1 MMKRNLM
8 MRKSLVAL
16 LFISCVTTGFAQGET
31 LKKIVAT
38 APLEIPSPL
47 NVDSVKQQKNAFSAE
62 DLLKLGLTIPEQ
74 EGFNQK
80 YNADA
85 DGFFRVGKAAKG
97 ATVQLFAFYVRGDRY
112 GKLKV
117 KVMTPD
123 LAELFVDGKSVE
135 TKTTSEEGRK
145 EAKELSTT
153 LTPYPETN
161 RVVIKLLR
169 PADAKTEPA
178 LKIALERDSTD
189 GKDMQ
194 WRVWESGKRP
204 IELDDAIK
212 GKRVYNTEI
221 SPKGNYVLLT
231 YTYSHGETST
241 YPKELY
247 SIKTGRRVTIASN
260 NDKYAL
266 GWMPKSE
273 RLFYLSKEDGDV
285 AKLITIDP
293 ETLEEKTLASDVPY
307 EWVTFSPDEKA
318 LFYSKGDEPKK
329 TEDVYRM
336 QTVTDRTGG
345 PVPLTFIYR
354 YDLATGLT
362 RQLTSGDR
370 TATLNDIARDGR
382 SILFSI
388 SDETI
393 TEQPFAVTSY
403 YRLDLNTM
411 RTDTLCKRDAHA
423 TEAWFSPDGR
433 KVLFLGAPEAF
444 GGIGLNVG
452 EGQTANSFDVQAYL
466 MDVATKKVEPLTRDF
481 NPSISKAKWSGDGRT
496 IYFEV
501 ADEDHVYVYAYDV
514 AAKKFNRMPSEEDVV
529 NAFDIADQAPV
540 MAYTGESLM
549 NSTRA
554 YVYNMN
560 TKKTT
565 RIADPYAAHLAQL
578 KLQPVKDWNF
588 TNSDGQE
595 IKGFYYL
602 PPDFDPNKKYPM
614 IVFYYGG
621 TLPNARYFGG
631 RYPMHV
637 YASLGYVVYELQPSG
652 AIGFGQKFSALHVN
666 AWGKR
671 SSDDI
676 IEGTRKF
683 IADHPFVDGKKVGC
697 IGASYGGFMTM
708 YLQTRT
714 DLFAAAV
721 SHAGISSIAGYWG
734 EGYWGYSYST
744 AASAGSYPWN
754 NKALYVDQSPLF
766 NADKIN
772 TPILLINGTSDTNVP
787 PGQSVQMYVALKI
800 LGKPVELVQVKGEDH
815 FIMDYNKRVKWTRSI
830 LAFFDRW
837 LKNQP
842 AWWDSMYAPKP

>member
-38 APLEIPSPL
+38 APLEIQSPL

-62 DLLKLGLTIPEQ
+62 NLLKLGLTIPEQ

-80 YNADA
+80 YDADA

-123 LAELFVDGKSVE
+123 LAELFVDGKLVE

-169 PADAKTEPA
+169 PAEAKTESA
-178 LKIALERDSTD
+178 LKIALERDSID

-194 WRVWESGKRP
+194 WSVWENGKRP
-204 IELDDAIK
+204 IELDDVIK
-212 GKRVYNTEI
+212 GKRVYNTEM

-273 RLFYLSKEDGDV
+273 RLFYLSKEDGNV

-293 ETLEEKTLASDVPY
+293 ETLEEKVLARDVPY

-354 YDLATGLT
+354 YDLGTGLT
-362 RQLTSGDR
+362 TQLTSGDR
-370 TATLNDIARDGR
+370 TATMHDVTRDGR
-382 SILFSI
+382 YLLFSI

-393 TEQPFAVTSY
+393 TEQPFAVTAY
-403 YRLDLNTM
+403 YRLDLQTM

-423 TEAWFSPDGR
+423 SEAWFSPDGR

-444 GGIGLNVG
+444 GGIGLNVDK
-452 EGQTANSFDVQAYL
+452 GQTANSFDVQAYL

-501 ADEDHVYVYAYDV
+501 ADEDHVYVYAYDLTT
-514 AAKKFNRMPSEEDVV
+514 KKFNRMPSEEDVV
-529 NAFDIADQAPV
+529 NAFDIANQAPV
-540 MAYTGESLM
+540 MAYTGEGLM

>member
-1 MMKRNLM
+1 MMKKNLM
-8 MRKSLVAL
+8 MRKMQVAL
-16 LFISCVTTGFAQGET
+16 LLASYVTVGFAQGET

-38 APLEIPSPL
+38 TPLEVRAPLM
-47 NVDSVKQQKNAFSAE
+47 VDPAKDAKDPFGA
-62 DLLKLGLTIPEQ
+62 DKLLKLGLTIPEQ
-74 EGFNQK
+74 TGFTQK
-80 YNADA
+80 YDADA
-85 DGFFRVGKAAKG
+85 DGFFRVGKVAQG
-97 ATVQLFAFYVRGDRY
+97 ASVQLFAFYVRGDRY
-112 GKLKV
+112 GNV
-117 KVMTPD
+117 KVTVTTPD
-123 LAELFVDGKSVE
+123 LAELFVNGKSVA
-135 TKTTSEEGRK
+135 TKTTSEDGRK

-153 LTPYPETN
+153 LTPYPETD
-161 RVVIKLLR
+161 RVVVKLLR
-169 PADAKTEPA
+169 PAGAKAEPVI
-178 LKIALERDSTD
+178 KVALEPDSTEK
-189 GKDMQ
+189 GMKLST
-194 WRVWESGKRP
+194 WESGKRP
-204 IELDDAIK
+204 IELNDAIK
-212 GKRVYNTEI
+212 GKRVYDTKV
-221 SPKGNYVLLT
+221 SPKGNYVLMT
-231 YTYSHGETST
+231 YTYNHGETST

-247 SIKTGRRVTIASN
+247 SIKTGRRVTIAPN
-260 NDKYAL
+260 NDKHAL
-266 GWMPKSE
+266 GWMPRSE
-273 RLFYLSKEDGDV
+273 RLFYLSKDDGNV
-285 AKLITIDP
+285 ANLITIDP
-293 ETLEEKTLASDVPY
+293 ETLEEKVMARNVPY
-307 EWVTFSPDEKA
+307 EWVIFSPDEKA

-336 QTVTDRTGG
+336 QTVTDRSGG
-345 PVPLTFIYR
+345 TVPLTFIYR
-354 YDLATGLT
+354 YDLGTGLT
-362 RQLTSGDR
+362 TQLTFGDR
-370 TATLNDIARDGR
+370 TATLNDIAHDGQ
-382 SILFSI
+382 SILFTI
-388 SDETI
+388 TDETI
-393 TEQPFAVTSY
+393 TEQPFTVNSH
-403 YRLDLNTM
+403 YRLDLRTM
-411 RTDTLCKRDAHA
+411 RVDTLCAREAHT
-423 TEAWFSPDGR
+423 TEALFSPDGR
-433 KVLFLGAPEAF
+433 KVLFLGDPEAF
-444 GGIGLNVG
+444 GRIGLNVG
-452 EGQTANSFDVQAYL
+452 QGQTPNSFDVQAYL

-514 AAKKFNRMPSEEDVV
+514 AAKKFNRLPSEEDVV
-529 NAFDIADQAPV
+529 NAFDVANQAPV
-540 MAYTGESLM
+540 MAYSGEGLM

-554 YVYNMN
+554 YVYDLN

-565 RIADPYAAHLAQL
+565 RIADPYAEHLAQL

-708 YLQTRT
+708 HLQTRT

-721 SHAGISSIAGYWG
+721 AHAGISSIAGYWG
-734 EGYWGYSYST
+734 EGHWGYSYST

-815 FIMDYNKRVKWTRSI
+815 FIMDYNKRVKWTYSI
-830 LAFFDRW
+830 LSFFDRW
-837 LKNQP
+837 LKGQP
-842 AWWDSMYAPKP
+842 AWWNSMYDPKP

>member
-1 MMKRNLM
+1 MMKKDLIIREIQ
-8 MRKSLVAL
+8 VVL
-16 LFISCVTTGFAQGET
+16 LLASCVTASFAQNKT
-31 LKKIVAT
+31 LKKILAT
-38 APLEIPSPL
+38 TPLEVRAPLM
-47 NVDSVKQQKNAFSAE
+47 VDPAKQDKEVFGTE
-62 DLLKLGLTIPEQ
+62 KLLKLGLTIPEQ
-74 EGFNQK
+74 TGFNQK
-80 YNADA
+80 YEADT
-85 DGFFRVGKAAKG
+85 DGFFRVGRAEKDAS
-97 ATVQLFAFYVRGDRY
+97 VQLFAFYVRGDRY
-112 GKLKV
+112 GKV
-117 KVMTPD
+117 KVTVTTPD
-123 LAELFVDGKSVE
+123 LAELFVNGKSVA
-135 TKTTSEEGRK
+135 TKTTAENGRK
-145 EAKELSTT
+145 EAKEVSTT

-169 PADAKTEPA
+169 PTDAKTESA
-178 LKIALERDSTD
+178 LKIALESDSTA
-189 GKDMQ
+189 KDMKLST
-194 WRVWESGKRP
+194 WESGKRP

-212 GKRVYNTEI
+212 GKRVYDAKM
-221 SPKGNYVLLT
+221 SPMGNYVLLT
-231 YTYSHGETST
+231 YTDSHGEHTT
-241 YPKELY
+241 HPKELY
-247 SIKTGRRVTIASN
+247 SMKSGRRVTIAPD

-266 GWMPKSE
+266 GWMPKTE
-273 RLFYLSKEDGDV
+273 RLFYI
-285 AKLITIDP
+285 AKVDDNVSNLITIDP
-293 ETLEEKTLASDVPY
+293 ETLEEKTMARNVPY

-336 QTVTDRTGG
+336 QTLTDRTGG
-345 PVPLTFIYR
+345 AVPLTFIYR
-354 YDLATGLT
+354 YDIGTGLT
-362 RQLTSGDR
+362 TQLTFGER
-370 TATLNDIARDGR
+370 TATLHDIARDGQ

-393 TEQPFAVTSY
+393 TEQPFSVTSY
-403 YRLDLNTM
+403 YRLDLRTM
-411 RTDTLCKRDAHA
+411 RTDTLCTRSAHA

-444 GGIGLNVG
+444 GRIGLNVDK
-452 EGQTANSFDVQAYL
+452 GQTANSYDVQAFL

-481 NPSISKAKWSGDGRT
+481 DPSISNAKWSADGRT

-514 AAKKFNRMPSEEDVV
+514 AAKKFNRLPSQEDVIH
-529 NAFDIADQAPV
+529 AFDIADQAPI
-540 MAYTGESLM
+540 MAYTGEGLM

-554 YVYNMN
+554 YTYNLN
-560 TKKTT
+560 TKKTL
-565 RIADPYAAHLAQL
+565 RIADPYAEHLAQL
-578 KLQPVKDWNF
+578 KLSPVTDWNF

-602 PPDFDPNKKYPM
+602 PPDFDPARKYPL
-614 IVFYYGG
+614 IVSYYGG
-621 TLPNARYFGG
+621 TLPVTRNFGG
-631 RYPMHV
+631 RYPLHV

-671 SSDDI
+671 TSDDI

-683 IADHPFVDGKKVGC
+683 IADHPFIDGKKVGC

-800 LGKPVELVQVKGEDH
+800 LGKPVELVQVKGENH
-815 FIMDYNKRVKWTRSI
+815 FIIDYNKRVKWNHSI
-830 LAFFDRW
+830 FAFFDRW
-837 LKNQP
+837 LKGQP
-842 AWWDSMYAPKP
+842 AWWNSMYDPKP